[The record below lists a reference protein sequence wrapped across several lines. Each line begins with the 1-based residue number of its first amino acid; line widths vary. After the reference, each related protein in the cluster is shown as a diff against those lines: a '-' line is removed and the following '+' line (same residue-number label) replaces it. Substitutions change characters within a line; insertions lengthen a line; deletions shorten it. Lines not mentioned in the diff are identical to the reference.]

1 MKGCLV
7 GELMGKFV
15 LPGSKV
21 AVVAG
26 MLSAEDHRKK
36 TEGFSE
42 TFPRHCQGGKI
53 VSVIEGHEDEG
64 ESFQKTYDLLRRV
77 PDLAGL
83 YFNTVNCLPCCRAL
97 APLNLAGKVKLITTD
112 LFPEMSPYFGY
123 GTITASIYHPPQRQL
138 QIAGLLTHAT

>member
-77 PDLAGL
+77 PDLAGV
-83 YFNTVNCLPCCRAL
+83 YVTTGNRLPVCRRLPAFH
-97 APLNLAGKVKLITTD
+97 LAGKVKLIT
-112 LFPEMSPYFGY
+112 S
-123 GTITASIYHPPQRQL
+123 
-138 QIAGLLTHAT
+138 